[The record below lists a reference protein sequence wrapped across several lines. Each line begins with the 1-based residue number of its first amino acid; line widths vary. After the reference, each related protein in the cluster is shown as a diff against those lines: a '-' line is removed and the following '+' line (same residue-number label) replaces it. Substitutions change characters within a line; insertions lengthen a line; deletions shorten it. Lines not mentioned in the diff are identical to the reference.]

1 MIEIDILNKLNAPTR
16 EERLANLKEVLKTAK
31 FPPMVP
37 QYINNHIHTTYSFS
51 PYSPTAAVYAA
62 RMEGLCTAGIIDH
75 DSISGAREFLA
86 AAELVGMPVTV
97 GMECR
102 VSMDG
107 TAMQGKRTNN
117 PDQVGV
123 SYMTIQSVP
132 HDKIEQLNAWFAPYR
147 AARGRRNRAMVEKI
161 NALLDGIALDYDR
174 DVLPLSEAK
183 EDGGVTERHLM
194 YALAKKMAQKAG
206 KGQPMVDY
214 LASIGLSLSEKQK
227 TQMLDTAY
235 PFYEY
240 DLLGILKSAFVPKIY
255 IDATEECPNV
265 RDVAKLCDEIDA
277 LLCYAYLG
285 DVTASVTG
293 DKKAQKFE
301 DDYLDDVIACIKD
314 CGIRAVTYMP
324 TRNTPEQLTRLRRLC
339 DENGLFQVSG
349 EDINSPRQSFVI
361 KAMEN
366 PLFSKYQTA
375 FSIFPICH
383 IPVFPLLQILHKH
396 NSGKNA
402 SATEDLSFVFQSVE
416 TNTGCGY
423 RHCRPH
429 KRSVHTRETICAD
442 LSYGNDC

>member
-1 MIEIDILNKLNAPTR
+1 MIDIAILEKLNASVR
-16 EERLANLKEVLKTAK
+16 EMRLENLREVLKATE

-51 PYSPTAAVYAA
+51 SYSPTAAVYAA

-75 DSISGAREFLA
+75 DSIAGAREFLA

-102 VSMDG
+102 VSMNG
-107 TAMQGKRTNN
+107 TALAGRRTNN

-132 HDKIEQLNAWFAPYR
+132 HDRIDEVQTFFAPYR
-147 AARGRRNRAMVEKI
+147 QARYVRNRAMVEKI
-161 NALLDGIALDYDR
+161 NALLPDIRLDYDR
-174 DVLPLSEAK
+174 DVLPLSEAA
-183 EDGGVTERHLM
+183 EGGGVTERHLM
-194 YALAKKMAQKAG
+194 YALAIAMVKKAG
-206 KGQPMVDY
+206 KGQPIADY
-214 LASIGLSLSEKQK
+214 LASIGLELSEKQK
-227 TQMLDTAY
+227 GQMLDTAY

-255 IDATEECPNV
+255 IDATDECPNV
-265 RDVAKLCDEIDA
+265 RDVAKLCKDIDA

-301 DDYLDDVIACIKD
+301 DEYLDDVIACIKS
-314 CGIRAVTYMP
+314 CGIHAVTYMP
-324 TRNTPEQLTRLRRLC
+324 TRNTAEQLTRLRRLC
-339 DENGLFQVSG
+339 GENGLFQVSG

-366 PLFSKYQTA
+366 PLFSNLIDATWKLIGHEKTGSA
-375 FSIFPICH
+375 IC
-383 IPVFPLLQILHKH
+383 
-396 NSGKNA
+396 
-402 SATEDLSFVFQSVE
+402 
-416 TNTGCGY
+416 
-423 RHCRPH
+423 
-429 KRSVHTRETICAD
+429 
-442 LSYGNDC
+442 